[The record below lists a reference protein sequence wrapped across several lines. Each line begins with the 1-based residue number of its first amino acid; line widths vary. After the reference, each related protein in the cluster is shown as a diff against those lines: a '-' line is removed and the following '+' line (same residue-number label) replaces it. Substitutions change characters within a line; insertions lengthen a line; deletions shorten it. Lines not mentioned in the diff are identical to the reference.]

1 MFFDDATKRKPAGKV
16 QLRLAADNSASENQ
30 AFESRESEAARRHR
44 AARTRREPAG
54 PSLLDQIDAISERQA
69 MAEREALAQ
78 AELEAE
84 MAELAIMESAA
95 ERNRRRSLEDDEATS
110 GHAEDIFDNRIPQ
123 ARYQPRQNE
132 SQDGAPL
139 IDPRF
144 VFRSVRSLRYL
155 IAATTMLGGL
165 AGVYMALNTPKLY
178 FSAATIVIDPRNY
191 KVIENDLN
199 PDVFLSEAALA
210 IVDSQVSLMRSPRVL
225 EKVASNLKLAN
236 DPEFNGSRQGGLGSF
251 LNILSGS
258 KVEDFEGGALKYLA
272 EHMSAERSPKTF
284 VVNVGAYSEDP
295 EKAALIANTIVDVYL
310 EEQASSRSDL
320 AKRTSGELGSRLENL
335 KSDVEKAENKVEAFK
350 SENNLFGAQGR
361 LIEDEE
367 ILRVNDQLTAARSTT
382 ISLNSRAQS
391 AKSATV
397 EAVASG
403 GLPEE
408 VASAGLTALRSQYV
422 AAKQRRD
429 GLSTKLGPMH
439 PDLQQANNEMASVTG
454 AINSEI
460 NRIRQSIQTDLKR
473 AVETEQQL
481 ASRLAQLKARQGGSG
496 EAQVQ
501 LRELEREAASART
514 VYEQYL
520 LRARETGE
528 QGNINAN
535 NVQKISEARSADAP
549 EGASRKFIVLG
560 GAIAGF
566 IVGLGLAI
574 SKGMFDALK
583 VRFTT
588 GNGDGAPLPSP
599 PVKPSGGG
607 ARQRIHK
614 AFSGKGKAVPAWNSA
629 PSASVLPQPAMTW
642 QPPTEPA
649 NQQPVMQ
656 QQPVFQ
662 QPPQVY
668 APLQP
673 QAQAFVQ
680 PPVYVQPLQAPLPQP
695 AMQHYYQPQQPPLP
709 QHYYQPQPVYAPQPQ
724 MQQPVYTPQMMQPVI
739 QPWHPEPVIA
749 TPHFAPQPM
758 QVVQQ
763 PVQQQRYAQPQP
775 PVQMQQP
782 TIAPARFEPAR
793 YADPSEAHVGDIQGS
808 LNELRAELLDIARR
822 RRSA

>member
-16 QLRLAADNSASENQ
+16 QLRLAANNGASESRD
-30 AFESRESEAARRHR
+30 FEGRESEAARRHR

-69 MAEREALAQ
+69 IAERESMAR

-84 MAELAIMESAA
+84 MAELAATEIAA
-95 ERNRRRSLEDDEATS
+95 GKNRRNSFANNRNTS
-110 GHAEDIFDNRIPQ
+110 GFTEEEPENRVPHAG
-123 ARYQPRQNE
+123 YQSAQSE

-165 AGVYMALNTPKLY
+165 AGVYVAMNTPKLY
-178 FSAATIVIDPRNY
+178 FSSATIVIDPRNY

-210 IVDSQVSLMRSPRVL
+210 IVDSQVSLMRSPKVL
-225 EKVASNLKLAN
+225 EKVAAKLKLSN
-236 DPEFNGSRQGGLGSF
+236 DPEFNGSSQGGLGSF

-258 KVEDFEGGALKYLA
+258 KIEDYEGGALKYLA

-284 VVNVGAYSEDP
+284 VVNVGAYSQDP

-310 EEQASSRSDL
+310 EEQASNRSDL

-382 ISLNSRAQS
+382 ITLNSRAQS

-408 VASAGLTALRSQYV
+408 VASTGLTALRSQYV

-429 GLSTKLGPMH
+429 GLSAKLGPMH
-439 PDLQQANNEMASVTG
+439 PDLQQANNEMVSVTG
-454 AINSEI
+454 AINAEI

-496 EAQVQ
+496 EAQVE

-535 NVQKISEARSADAP
+535 NVQKISDARSADAP

-566 IVGLGLAI
+566 IAGLALAI
-574 SKGMFDALK
+574 AKGMFDALK
-583 VRFTT
+583 VRFVP
-588 GNGDGAPLPSP
+588 GSGDGAPSPSAP
-599 PVKPSGGG
+599 PKPSGGG
-607 ARQRIHK
+607 TRRRMSRLFAGNTE
-614 AFSGKGKAVPAWNSA
+614 SGPCVEGSRRLRPHA
-629 PSASVLPQPAMTW
+629 PQPAM
-642 QPPTEPA
+642 
-649 NQQPVMQ
+649 N
-656 QQPVFQ
+656 
-662 QPPQVY
+662 
-668 APLQP
+668 
-673 QAQAFVQ
+673 
-680 PPVYVQPLQAPLPQP
+680 
-695 AMQHYYQPQQPPLP
+695 
-709 QHYYQPQPVYAPQPQ
+709 
-724 MQQPVYTPQMMQPVI
+724 
-739 QPWHPEPVIA
+739 
-749 TPHFAPQPM
+749 
-758 QVVQQ
+758 VQQ
-763 PVQQQRYAQPQP
+763 PAEQTPSNRRCSSSRRKSMPSSRRKRLRFCSQPL
-775 PVQMQQP
+775 
-782 TIAPARFEPAR
+782 RR
-793 YADPSEAHVGDIQGS
+793 LCS
-808 LNELRAELLDIARR
+808 LRR
-822 RRSA
+822 RLWLRNITIHSSRQFRSTITSLSR